1 MRDTFL
7 IKDRGFIL
15 IGMFF
20 MLVLMAVTALALNR
34 RAGLQ
39 NQMASNQSKVVQ
51 THLGQESALEQALWK
66 LTKDPCWR
74 TNTSGED
81 YTYDVITYNRK
92 VLASLI
98 AGYTDCIGISATAP
112 GGAKPLYSSF
122 RYYLGELYYPVRPN
136 QVCCD
141 SWNDIYL
148 ADSGNHS
155 IFKVDGSSGAM
166 TRVAGNGTSGFS
178 GDGGP
183 AIDAQLNSPV
193 GVGLGP
199 LGEIYIA
206 DTNNHRIRKVDLAG
220 IISTVA
226 GTGSDGYDGDGGLAT
241 DSRLKQPYGVF
252 VDEFKNIFIADT
264 RNHCIRKVDAA
275 TGNIDTVAGTGG
287 VEGYSGNGGLATNA
301 RLNDPCSVYVTAS
314 ADIYIAD
321 RDNCWIRKFVEGGN
335 IFRVAGDADDGEPH
349 CGYSGDGGPATSA
362 ELSLPQGV
370 YVDASKDIYISDTG
384 NSRIR
389 KVDFTTGIITTVAGS
404 WNAGYSGDGGPA
416 TLARLDNPA
425 AVCFK
430 GTQEMVIADRGNSCL
445 REVDLIDIISTLT
458 STGAPS
464 LNKPYHIAMDGSENV
479 YIADTDNHRIRKLA
493 PFTHKVATIAG
504 TGSEGYSGDG
514 GPATSAELNKPR
526 GIFVDGSENIYI
538 ADTGNHWIR
547 KVDAST
553 GFISRVA
560 GKAKEDGKPEDGDDG
575 DGGLATLAGLK
586 KPGGV
591 VVFQVGAGFDV
602 RIYIADTDNH
612 RIRKVSILGI
622 ITTVAGTGNGGYSG
636 DGGPATSAELSKP
649 RGIFVDGS
657 ENIYIADTDN
667 HCIRKVSISGTITTV
682 AGTGNGGYSGDG
694 GPATS
699 AKLNK
704 PNAVFV
710 DPAGNIYIA
719 DQDNNRVRLVSV
731 HDQKIQT
738 LAGTGS
744 AGFNGDDQPAVNGQL
759 NKPSGFTMSG
769 TRGGRRIY
777 ISDRDNNRIRI
788 LTLKMVP
795 EIY

>member
-15 IGMFF
+15 IAMFF
-20 MLVLMAVTALALNR
+20 MLVLMAVTAVALNR

-39 NQMASNQSKVVQ
+39 NQMASNQSKAVQ
-51 THLGQESALEQALWK
+51 THLGQESALEQALWG

-74 TNTSGED
+74 TTTSGED
-81 YTYDVITYNRK
+81 YTYDGITYNRK
-92 VLASLI
+92 VLTSLI
-98 AGYTDCIGISATAP
+98 ADYTDCIGISATAP
-112 GGAKPLYSSF
+112 GGVKPLYSSF
-122 RYYLGELYYPVRPN
+122 RYYLEELYYPVTPN

-141 SWNDIYL
+141 SRNDIYV
-148 ADSGNHS
+148 ADGDNHS
-155 IFKVDGSSGAM
+155 IFKVDGTSGAM

-183 AIDAQLNSPV
+183 AIDAQLNGPF
-193 GVGLGP
+193 GVWLGP
-199 LGEIYIA
+199 FGEIYIA
-206 DTNNHRIRKVDLAG
+206 DRMNHRIRKVDLAG

-226 GTGSDGYDGDGGLAT
+226 GTGSDGYDGDGGPAT
-241 DSRLKQPYGVF
+241 DAKLKEPCSVF
-252 VDEFKNIFIADT
+252 VDEFKNIFIADKG
-264 RNHCIRKVDAA
+264 NHCIRKVSNLGII
-275 TGNIDTVAGTGG
+275 TTVAGTG
-287 VEGYSGNGGLATNA
+287 NG
-301 RLNDPCSVYVTAS
+301 
-314 ADIYIAD
+314 
-321 RDNCWIRKFVEGGN
+321 
-335 IFRVAGDADDGEPH
+335 
-349 CGYSGDGGPATSA
+349 GYSGDAGPATSA
-362 ELSLPQGV
+362 ELNKPRGVFVDGSENIYIADTDNHRIRKVSISGIITTVAGTGNGGYSGDGVPATSTKLSLPQGV
-370 YVDASKDIYISDTG
+370 YVDTSKDIYISDTG

-389 KVDFTTGIITTVAGS
+389 KVDFTTGIIATVAGS
-404 WNAGYSGDGGPA
+404 WSAGYSGDGGPA
-416 TLARLDNPA
+416 TLAQLDNPA

-430 GTQEMVIADRGNSCL
+430 STQEMVIADRGNSCL

-464 LNKPYHIAMDGSENV
+464 LNKPYHIAMDEGENV
-479 YIADTDNHRIRKLA
+479 YIADRENHRIRKLA
-493 PFTHKVATIAG
+493 PFTHQVTTIAG
-504 TGSEGYSGDG
+504 TGSEGHSGDG

-538 ADTGNHWIR
+538 ADTDNHWIR

-553 GFISRVA
+553 GIISRVA
-560 GKAKEDGKPEDGDDG
+560 GKAKVDGKPESGDEG
-575 DGGLATLAGLK
+575 DGGLATLAGLN

-591 VVFQVGAGFDV
+591 AVFQIGAGPDV

-622 ITTVAGTGNGGYSG
+622 ITTVAGTGSDGYSG
-636 DGGPATSAELSKP
+636 DGGPATSAELKKP

-667 HCIRKVSISGTITTV
+667 HCIRKVSVSAIITTV
-682 AGTGNGGYSGDG
+682 AGTGSGGYSGDG

-759 NKPSGFTMSG
+759 NNPSGFTMSG
-769 TRGGRRIY
+769 TRGGKRIY
-777 ISDRDNNRIRI
+777 LSDRDNNRIRI
-788 LTLKMVP
+788 LTLKMVK
-795 EIY
+795 ELY

>member
-15 IGMFF
+15 IAMFF
-20 MLVLMAVTALALNR
+20 MLVLMAVTAVALNR

-39 NQMASNQSKVVQ
+39 NQMASNQSKAVQ
-51 THLGQESALEQALWK
+51 THLGQESALEQALWG

-74 TNTSGED
+74 TTTSGED
-81 YTYDVITYNRK
+81 YTYDGITYNRK
-92 VLASLI
+92 VLTSLI
-98 AGYTDCIGISATAP
+98 ADYTDCIGISATAP
-112 GGAKPLYSSF
+112 GGVKPLYSSF
-122 RYYLGELYYPVRPN
+122 RYYLEELYYPVTPN

-141 SWNDIYL
+141 SRNDIYV
-148 ADSGNHS
+148 ADGDNHS
-155 IFKVDGSSGAM
+155 IFKVDGTSGAM

-183 AIDAQLNSPV
+183 AIDAQLNGPF
-193 GVGLGP
+193 GVWLGP
-199 LGEIYIA
+199 FGEIYIA
-206 DTNNHRIRKVDLAG
+206 DRMNHRIRKVDLAG

-226 GTGSDGYDGDGGLAT
+226 GTGSDGYDGDGGPAT
-241 DSRLKQPYGVF
+241 SAELNKPRGVF
-252 VDEFKNIFIADT
+252 VDGSENIYIADT
-264 RNHCIRKVDAA
+264 DNHRIRKVSISGII
-275 TGNIDTVAGTGG
+275 TTVAGTG
-287 VEGYSGNGGLATNA
+287 NG
-301 RLNDPCSVYVTAS
+301 
-314 ADIYIAD
+314 
-321 RDNCWIRKFVEGGN
+321 
-335 IFRVAGDADDGEPH
+335 
-349 CGYSGDGGPATSA
+349 GYSGDGVPATSTK
-362 ELSLPQGV
+362 LSLPQGV
-370 YVDASKDIYISDTG
+370 YVDTSKDIYISDTG

-389 KVDFTTGIITTVAGS
+389 KVDFTTGIIATVAGS
-404 WNAGYSGDGGPA
+404 WSAGYSGDGGLA
-416 TLARLDNPA
+416 TLAQLDNPA

-430 GTQEMVIADRGNSCL
+430 STQEMVIADRGNSCL

-464 LNKPYHIAMDGSENV
+464 LNKPYHIAMDEGENV
-479 YIADTDNHRIRKLA
+479 YIADRENHRIRKLA
-493 PFTHKVATIAG
+493 PFTHQVTTIAG
-504 TGSEGYSGDG
+504 TGSEGHSGDG

-538 ADTGNHWIR
+538 ADTDNHWIR

-553 GFISRVA
+553 GIISRVA
-560 GKAKEDGKPEDGDDG
+560 GKAKVDGKPESGDEG
-575 DGGLATLAGLK
+575 DGGLATLAGLN

-591 VVFQVGAGFDV
+591 AVFQIGAGPDV

-622 ITTVAGTGNGGYSG
+622 ITTVAGTGSDGYSG
-636 DGGPATSAELSKP
+636 DGGPATSAELKKP

-667 HCIRKVSISGTITTV
+667 HCIRKVSVSGIITTV
-682 AGTGNGGYSGDG
+682 AGTGSGGYSGDG

-738 LAGTGS
+738 FAGTGS

-759 NKPSGFTMSG
+759 NNPSGFTMSG
-769 TRGGRRIY
+769 TRGGKRIY
-777 ISDRDNNRIRI
+777 LSDRDNNRIRI
-788 LTLKMVP
+788 LTLKMVK
-795 EIY
+795 ELY